1 MKGGNEG
8 EMAFGIF
15 DLATEKIIRRTNKS
29 MTALQITSMKQ
40 FMNHLL
46 VADTF
51 DPFLLEEA
59 AIGTGCTF
67 HIDGHVNRDFYAG
80 DEDTAPDIPYELR
93 PWSELKGLCFDLI
106 KGRRTPL
113 FFRFVLHLM
122 PEKAAAL
129 LEKEGCDVEISQ
141 IKALALNI
149 RYDGSKAVL
158 TTATAFHTFLLSK
171 EPDAIWDRALKKY
184 LDGKGI
190 GYEEL

>member
-1 MKGGNEG
+1 
-8 EMAFGIF
+8 MAFGIF
-15 DLATEKIIRRTNKS
+15 DLAAEKIIRRTNKS

>member
-1 MKGGNEG
+1 
-8 EMAFGIF
+8 
-15 DLATEKIIRRTNKS
+15 

-46 VADTF
+46 VTDTF
-51 DPFLLEEA
+51 EPFLLEEA
-59 AIGTGCTF
+59 AIGAGCTF

-80 DEDTAPDIPYELR
+80 DEDTASDMPYDLR

-129 LEKEGCDVEISQ
+129 LEKEGCDVESSQ

-190 GYEEL
+190 DYEEL

>member
-1 MKGGNEG
+1 M
-8 EMAFGIF
+8 
-15 DLATEKIIRRTNKS
+15 L
-29 MTALQITSMKQ
+29 ALQISSMKQ

-51 DPFLLEEA
+51 ESFLLEEA
-59 AIGTGCTF
+59 VIGTACTF
-67 HIDGHVNRDFYAG
+67 HIDGHVNQEFFQG
-80 DEDTAPDIPYELR
+80 DEDEQEKDSYEFR
-93 PWSELKGLCFDLI
+93 PWSKVKGLCFDLI